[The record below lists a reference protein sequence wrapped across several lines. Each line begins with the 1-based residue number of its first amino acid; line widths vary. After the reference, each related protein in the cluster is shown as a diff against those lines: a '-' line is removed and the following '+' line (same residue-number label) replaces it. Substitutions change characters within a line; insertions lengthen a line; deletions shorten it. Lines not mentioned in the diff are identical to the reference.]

1 MLAYITWNV
10 DPILFELGNVRVGWY
25 GLLLASGFLLAYL
38 LFQKMLSKEGFPQ
51 QLTDRFAIY
60 T

>member
-25 GLLLASGFLLAYL
+25 GLLLASGF
-38 LFQKMLSKEGFPQ
+38 
-51 QLTDRFAIY
+51 
-60 T
+60 